1 MTRTDAPDDQLL
13 RRATLGVLVPGFVGT
28 TLPGWL
34 GELLEEGM
42 AGVWLFGHNV
52 EDDEQVRALTAQV
65 HARRPEA
72 LVAAD
77 EEGGT
82 VTRLHHREGSPWPG
96 AWALGVADD
105 VALTRDVMA
114 GLGRQLRAVGI
125 DVTAA
130 PDADVNTEPANPVIG
145 VRSFGPDAERV
156 AGHVA
161 AAVEGLGEA
170 GVLACAKH
178 FPGHGSTRV
187 DSHLD
192 LPVLDVDDDVLRQRE
207 LVPFAAAVGAGVPLV
222 MTGHLVVPGH
232 GDLPATLN
240 PSVLRLLREDLGFAG
255 VICTDALDMAAV
267 AQGWGRAGAAVLALA
282 AGADLLCI
290 GNPVH
295 PGDYDAHEDTLALAD
310 AVVDAVRRGDLPRER
325 LLEAARRVAELGSQQ
340 AQRRAAP
347 AGNAPVVAEGEPGA
361 GTPGGDDT
369 DDAAA
374 ARAGRA
380 AAAHAVRVVG
390 QVPRL
395 QGPDVA
401 ALGGGANIASGARQ
415 EVLTQVLARELGG
428 RVVEPSRAVADTTDR
443 GGLVLVSDDHTDLRD
458 DADLTR
464 SLLAR
469 CDVLVHTGIRDLPGA
484 VAPACVVRTHGGGAA
499 SAAAAADVLR
509 GAR

>member
-1 MTRTDAPDDQLL
+1 MTGTDAPADDPLL
-13 RRATLGVLVPGFVGT
+13 RRAALGVLVPGFVGT
-28 TLPGWL
+28 TLPDWL
-34 GELLEEGM
+34 GELLAEGM

-52 EDDEQVRALTAQV
+52 EDGQQVAALTAQV
-65 HARRPEA
+65 HGRRPEA

-82 VTRLHHREGSPWPG
+82 VTRLHHRDGSPWPG

-105 VALTRDVMA
+105 VALTQEVMR
-114 GLGRQLRAVGI
+114 GLGHQLRAVGI

-145 VRSFGPDAERV
+145 VRSFGPDADQVGR
-156 AGHVA
+156 HVA
-161 AAVEGLGEA
+161 AAVAGLGEA

-192 LPVLDVDDDVLRQRE
+192 LPVLDVDDDVLRARE
-207 LVPFAAAVGAGVPLV
+207 LVPFAAAVRAGVPMV

-240 PSVLRLLREDLGFAG
+240 PSVLRVLREDLGFEG

-267 AQGWGRAGAAVLALA
+267 AQGWGRAGSAVLALA

-295 PGDYDAHEDTLALAD
+295 PGDYDAREDTLALAD
-310 AVVDAVRRGDLPRER
+310 AVVAAVQRGDLARER
-325 LLEAARRVAELGSQQ
+325 LLEAAGRVAALGRRQ
-340 AQRRAAP
+340 AERRGAP
-347 AGNAPVVAEGEPGA
+347 TQA
-361 GTPGGDDT
+361 DDQA

-374 ARAGRA
+374 TRAGRA
-380 AAAHAVRVVG
+380 AAARAVRVTG
-390 QVPRL
+390 EVPVL
-395 QGPDVA
+395 QAPDVA

-415 EVLTQVLARELGG
+415 EVLTRVLAHELGG
-428 RVVEPSRAVADTTDR
+428 RVVEPTGLVTDGAGR
-443 GGLVLVSDDHTDLRD
+443 DGLVLVSDDHTDLGD
-458 DADLTR
+458 DLAR
-464 SLLAR
+464 GLLAR
-469 CDVLVHTGIRDLPGA
+469 CDVLVHTGIRDLPTGA
-484 VAPACVVRTHGGGAA
+484 VPACVVRTHGGGAA
-499 SAAAAADVLR
+499 SAAAAAVALR

>member
-1 MTRTDAPDDQLL
+1 MTGTDASTDDQLL
-13 RRATLGVLVPGFVGT
+13 RRAALGVLVPGFVGT
-28 TLPGWL
+28 TLPDWL

-52 EDDEQVRALTAQV
+52 QDDEQVRALSAQV

-82 VTRLHHREGSPWPG
+82 VTRLHHRDGSPWPG

-105 VALTRDVMA
+105 VALTREVMA
-114 GLGRQLRAVGI
+114 GLGRQLREVGI

-161 AAVEGLGEA
+161 AAVEGLDEA

-192 LPVLDVDDDVLRQRE
+192 LPVLDVDDEVLRARE
-207 LVPFAAAVGAGVPLV
+207 LVPFAAAVHAGVPMV

-240 PSVLRLLREDLGFAG
+240 PSVLRVLREDLGFEG

-295 PGDYDAHEDTLALAD
+295 PGDYDARQDTLALAD
-310 AVVDAVRRGDLPRER
+310 AVVGAVRRGDLSRER
-325 LLEAARRVAELGSQQ
+325 LLEAAGRVARLGRQQ
-340 AQRRAAP
+340 AQRRGAP
-347 AGNAPVVAEGEPGA
+347 SEQ
-361 GTPGGDDT
+361 TS
-369 DDAAA
+369 DAAA

-380 AAAHAVRVVG
+380 AAARAVRVVG
-390 QVPRL
+390 QTPVLR
-395 QGPDVA
+395 GPDVA

-415 EVLTQVLARELGG
+415 EVLTRVLARELGG

-443 GGLVLVSDDHTDLRD
+443 GGLVLVSDDHTDLGD
-458 DADLTR
+458 DAGAEIAR
-464 SLLAR
+464 ALLAR
-469 CDVLVHTGIRDLPGA
+469 CDVLVHTGIRELPDGD
-484 VAPACVVRTHGGGAA
+484 APACVVRTHGGGAA